1 MNMIKKILLG
11 LIVLPITVLADD
23 SEVHLDVVG
32 DDAEIMIEQQDTD
45 NMIDLNFSNSDDL
58 NLKIYQFG
66 LF

>member
-32 DDAEIMIEQQDTD
+32 DDPEIMC
-45 NMIDLNFSNSDDL
+45 FDD
-58 NLKIYQFG
+58 
-66 LF
+66 

>member
-32 DDAEIMIEQQDTD
+32 DDPEIMIEQQDTD

-66 LF
+66 

>member
-45 NMIDLNFSNSDDL
+45 NMIDLFDIMILINQ
-58 NLKIYQFG
+58 IIT
-66 LF
+66 

>member
-32 DDAEIMIEQQDTD
+32 DDPEIMIEQQDTD

-66 LF
+66 G